1 MKIFIWFDR
10 VITIRN
16 AYALFIYDQIV
27 SLESIFWRKSEI
39 LSDTFLHNNRFE
51 MKKKFRIYSV
61 HTF

>member
-16 AYALFIYDQIV
+16 AYALFIYDRIV

-39 LSDTFLHNNRFE
+39 LSDTFLRNNRFE
-51 MKKKFRIYSV
+51 MIKIQNLFSPY
-61 HTF
+61 F